1 MWRLLTV
8 LEFIAFPAP
17 KGCEAHCLQFE
28 DESIYLVRVE
38 GDSSIASEHQY
49 TPQQEED
56 LTQYLD

>member
-17 KGCEAHCLQFE
+17 KGCEAYCLQFA
-28 DESIYLVRVE
+28 DESTYLVRVE
-38 GDSSIASEHQY
+38 EDGSIASEHQY

-56 LTQYLD
+56 SIQYLD